1 MKQFQLKWEVK
12 TEHNGLLLREFLHL
26 MELSKRALTDIKF
39 QGGKILVNDEEKTV
53 RTIVKEHDIITIF
66 FPIEKPSEELIPQA
80 VPFEIVYE
88 DEAILVVNK
97 PFGISSIPS
106 REHPNGTLANGIL
119 HYYQQ
124 IGLQSTIHI
133 VTRLDKDTS
142 GLMLIAKNRYVHYL
156 FSKNELKDVNRKY
169 KAIVQGEMK
178 ENTGIVNARIARKRD
193 SIIEREVSEEG
204 QEAITYF
211 KVVEKFKEYSIVE
224 LQLETGRTHQ
234 IRVHMSFI
242 DHPLIGDDLY
252 GGSTVT
258 LKRQA
263 LHSYYLSFIHPINK
277 DELSFEIVLPK
288 DLIDWLDQQK
298 QNNQTIIDCQQ

>member
-53 RTIVKEHDIITIF
+53 RTIVKEHDIVTIF

-119 HYYQQ
+119 HYYKQ

-169 KAIVQGEMK
+169 KAIVHGEMK
-178 ENTGIVNARIARKRD
+178 ESTGIINARIARKRD

-211 KVVEKFKEYSIVE
+211 KVVETLKDFSIVE

-234 IRVHMSFI
+234 IRVHMSSI
-242 DHPLIGDDLY
+242 NHPLIGDDLY

-263 LHSYYLSFIHPINK
+263 LHSYYLSFIHPTNK
-277 DELSFEIVLPK
+277 DELSFEIVLPE
-288 DLIDWLDQQK
+288 DLIDWLAQQK
-298 QNNQTIIDCQQ
+298 QD

>member
-1 MKQFQLKWEVK
+1 MKQFHLKWEVK
-12 TEHNGLLLREFLHL
+12 TEHDGLLLREFLHL

-53 RTIVKEHDIITIF
+53 RTIVKEHDLVTIY
-66 FPIEKPSEELIPQA
+66 FPIEKPSEELVPQA
-80 VPFEIVYE
+80 VPFEIIFE

-169 KAIVQGEMK
+169 KAIVQGEMN
-178 ENTGIVNARIARKRD
+178 ESAGIINARIARKRD

-211 KVVEKFKEYSIVE
+211 NVVKKSKDFSIVE

-234 IRVHMSFI
+234 IRVHMSSI
-242 DHPLIGDDLY
+242 NHPLVGDDLY
-252 GGSTVT
+252 GGSTAS

-277 DELSFEIVLPK
+277 DGMSFEINLPE
-288 DLIDWLDQQK
+288 DLVDWLDKQQG
-298 QNNQTIIDCQQ
+298 NTTI

>member
-53 RTIVKEHDIITIF
+53 RTIVKEHDIVTIF

-119 HYYQQ
+119 HYYKQ

-169 KAIVQGEMK
+169 KAIVHGEMK
-178 ENTGIVNARIARKRD
+178 ESTGIINARIARKRD

-211 KVVEKFKEYSIVE
+211 KVVETLKDFSIVE

-234 IRVHMSFI
+234 IRVHMSSI
-242 DHPLIGDDLY
+242 NHPLIGDDLY

-277 DELSFEIVLPK
+277 DEMSFEIDLPE
-288 DLIDWLDQQK
+288 DLIDWLAQQK
-298 QNNQTIIDCQQ
+298 QDRETILDCQQ

>member
-53 RTIVKEHDIITIF
+53 RTIVKEHDIVTIF

-106 REHPNGTLANGIL
+106 REHQNGTLANGIL
-119 HYYQQ
+119 HYYKQ

-169 KAIVQGEMK
+169 KAIVHGEMK
-178 ENTGIVNARIARKRD
+178 ESTGIINARIARKRD

-211 KVVEKFKEYSIVE
+211 KVVETFKDFSIVE

-234 IRVHMSFI
+234 IRVHMSSI
-242 DHPLIGDDLY
+242 NHPLIGDDLY

-277 DELSFEIVLPK
+277 DEMSFEIVLPE

-298 QNNQTIIDCQQ
+298 QENETIIDCQQ

>member
-88 DEAILVVNK
+88 DDAVLVVNK

-106 REHPNGTLANGIL
+106 REHPYGTLANGIL
-119 HYYQQ
+119 HYYKQ

-178 ENTGIVNARIARKRD
+178 ESTGIINARIARKRD

-211 KVVEKFKEYSIVE
+211 KVVETFKDFSIVE

-234 IRVHMSFI
+234 IRVHMSSI
-242 DHPLIGDDLY
+242 NHPLIGDDLY
-252 GGSTVT
+252 GGSTDT

-277 DELSFEIVLPK
+277 DEMSFEIVLPE

-298 QNNQTIIDCQQ
+298 QGNETIIDCQQ

>member
-1 MKQFQLKWEVK
+1 MKQFHLKWEVK
-12 TEHNGLLLREFLHL
+12 KEHDGLLLREFLHI

-39 QGGKILVNDEEKTV
+39 QGGKILVNNEEKTV
-53 RTIVKEHDIITIF
+53 RTIVKEHDLITVY
-66 FPIEKPSEELIPQA
+66 FPIEKPSKELVAQA
-80 VPFEIVYE
+80 VPFGIVYE
-88 DEAILVVNK
+88 DEALLVVNK
-97 PFGISSIPS
+97 PAGISSIPS

-169 KAIVQGEMK
+169 KAIVHGNMSESA
-178 ENTGIVNARIARKRD
+178 GVISARIARKSN

-204 QEAITYF
+204 QEAITNF
-211 KVVEKFKEYSIVE
+211 KVLQKFEEFSIVE

-234 IRVHMSFI
+234 IRVHMSSI
-242 DHPLIGDDLY
+242 DHPLVGDDLY
-252 GGSTVT
+252 GGSVST

-263 LHSYYLSFIHPINK
+263 LHSYYLSFVHPIHK
-277 DELSFEIVLPK
+277 TEISFEIDLPE
-288 DLIDWLDQQK
+288 DLNKWLSTNILGHETK
-298 QNNQTIIDCQQ
+298 